1 MNLKKLVL
9 LTPSLETG
17 GLQKS
22 FSILANYFAEI
33 SNVEVHLVLYGISK
47 QRFYPLNEKVK
58 VHTPN
63 FDFLKKK
70 RFYCTIKTLLFLRSK
85 VKRLNPDSVLS
96 YGEYWNSFVLISLL
110 GLRTPV
116 YISDRCQ
123 PDKSLGFFHDK
134 LRKVL
139 YPLAKGIIAQT
150 NAARDIYRK
159 MISNSNIVVIGNPID
174 NYNVNSSSVL
184 RENIVLSVGRL
195 IPSKHHDLLID
206 IFLRVNMSG
215 WKLVI
220 VGGDVAYGDMFNML
234 KEKIIALNADDKI
247 ELAGNIS
254 NVDDYY
260 GKSSIFAFTSSSEG
274 FPNVIGEAMAAGLPV
289 IAYDCVAGP
298 SDMID
303 DGINGFLIPLF
314 NQEMFAEKLSLLIN
328 DQQLQKQMGESAILS
343 IRKYSPELV
352 GKQYL
357 DFLFSKKAPDVDS
370 RY

>member
-1 MNLKKLVL
+1 MHLEKLVL

-22 FSILANYFAEI
+22 LSILANYFAETGKAK
-33 SNVEVHLVLYGISK
+33 VHLVLYGVSK
-47 QRFYPLNEKVK
+47 EIFYPLNPEVV
-58 VHTPN
+58 VHVPS
-63 FDFLKKK
+63 F
-70 RFYCTIKTLLFLRSK
+70 RFNRNARLYHIIKTMFFVRNRIKALK
-85 VKRLNPDSVLS
+85 PNYILS
-96 YGEYWNSFVLISLL
+96 YGEYWNNFVLLSLL
-110 GLRTPV
+110 GLSYPV

-123 PDKSLGFFHDK
+123 PDKSLGWFHNW
-134 LRKVL
+134 LRKLL
-139 YPLAKGIIAQT
+139 YPRAAGIISQT
-150 NAARDIYRK
+150 AIAREIYTK
-159 MISNSNIVVIGNPID
+159 MLGPVKIEVIGNPIQNFAFAD
-174 NYNVNSSSVL
+174 NKEKEKLVL
-184 RENIVLSVGRL
+184 TVGRL
-195 IPSKHHDLLID
+195 IPSKHHDQLID
-206 IFLRVNMSG
+206 IFLSCYRPG

-220 VGGDVAYGDMFNML
+220 VGGDVAYGNTFNML
-234 KEKIIALNADDKI
+234 KEKIIAANAEDKI
-247 ELAGNIS
+247 ELAGKIS
-254 NVDDYY
+254 DVGQFY